1 MEIMEVINEQRIYA
15 MLHNVPILRES
26 EVRLFTDL
34 IDMYK
39 PQSILEVGTA
49 IGYSTILMA
58 SCMAKDGH
66 ITTMELDQERHE
78 KAKEFIA
85 QTPYKDKIKLLQ
97 GDASVL
103 LDNLEGTYDMV
114 FLDGPKGQY
123 LHQLKKILPHLSENA
138 VILADNVMFRGYV
151 ESEEAPPKRFRTIVK
166 RLREYLEFVRNKE
179 LFNTTIYQ
187 MGDGMSISIWK
198 GANREEI

>member
-85 QTPYKDKIKLLQ
+85 QTPYKDKIELLQ

>member
-1 MEIMEVINEQRIYA
+1 MELMEVINEQRIYA
-15 MLHNVPILRES
+15 MLHKVPILRES

-34 IDMYK
+34 IAMYK
-39 PQSILEVGTA
+39 PHSILEVGTA

-58 SCMAKDGH
+58 SCMAEDGH
-66 ITTMELDQERHE
+66 ITTMELDVERHE
-78 KAKEFIA
+78 KAKEYISK
-85 QTPYKDKIKLLQ
+85 TEYIDKIELLQ
-97 GDASVL
+97 GDANEL
-103 LDNLEGTYDMV
+103 LDSLEGTYDMV

-123 LHQLKKILPHLSENA
+123 LHQLKKIIPHLSENA
-138 VILADNVMFRGYV
+138 VVLADNVMFRGYV
-151 ESEEAPPKRFRTIVK
+151 ESSEKPPKRYKTIVK

-198 GANREEI
+198 GANREDL